1 MCSTNTKMVA
11 CLFAPTCFAL
21 GTRVIN
27 LFEGGLTGVQSNN
40 AGIQVENISFNAVV
54 SMLVHDFVL
63 YSLIAWYLDKVLN
76 SEPGGR
82 QRFYFLCSSTFWSG
96 KRKYNQPPCTASQQ
110 EQPP

>member
-54 SMLVHDFVL
+54 GMLVLDFVL
-63 YSLIAWYLDKVLN
+63 YSLIAWSLDTVLH
-76 SEPGGR
+76 SEHGGR
-82 QRFYFLCSSTFWSG
+82 QPFYFLFSSTFWSG
-96 KRKYNQPPCTASQQ
+96 ERKYHHTPYKIS
-110 EQPP
+110 